1 MKPRVVICDDERLA
15 RERLVRLLEDI
26 GGYELVGLA
35 EHGEAAL
42 KLVQEYQP
50 DIILMDMR
58 MPVMDG
64 LSCARQLGEMDAPP
78 AIILCTAFDEHAL
91 EAFSVQ
97 ASGYVLKPVSRESL
111 REALARA
118 CRVNQ
123 LQLENMRQ
131 QPVAAD
137 QSMTCRSHI
146 TARTHRGIELIPID
160 EIRYFLADHKYVTVR
175 HEHGEVLIDET
186 LKELEEEFG
195 DRFIRIHR
203 NALLSLTYLEG
214 LELIATGQYRV
225 RIRGLDELL
234 VVSRRHLPELRE
246 TLHRV

>member
-1 MKPRVVICDDERLA
+1 MKPRVIICDDERLA

-35 EHGEAAL
+35 EHGEQAL
-42 KLVQEYQP
+42 ALVKEYEP
-50 DIILMDMR
+50 DIVLMDMR

-64 LSCARQLGEMDAPP
+64 LSCARELAERESPP
-78 AIILCTAFDEHAL
+78 AVIFCTAFDEHAL
-91 EAFSVQ
+91 EAFSVT

-111 REALARA
+111 REALLRA
-118 CRVNQ
+118 CRVSQ
-123 LQLENMRQ
+123 LQLGVLRQ
-131 QPVAAD
+131 QPVVAERSAH
-137 QSMTCRSHI
+137 RSHI

-160 EIRYFLADHKYVTVR
+160 EVRYFLADHKYVTVR
-175 HEHGEVLIDET
+175 HEQGEVLIDET

-203 NALLSLTYLEG
+203 NALLSLNFLEG
-214 LELIATGQYRV
+214 LEVISTGQYRV
-225 RIRGLDELL
+225 RIRGLDERL

>member
-1 MKPRVVICDDERLA
+1 MKPRVIICDDERLA

-35 EHGEAAL
+35 EHGEQAIAL
-42 KLVQEYQP
+42 VNEYDP
-50 DIILMDMR
+50 DIVLMDMR

-64 LSCARQLGEMDAPP
+64 LTCARQLSERESPP
-78 AIILCTAFDEHAL
+78 AIIFCTAFDEHAL
-91 EAFSVQ
+91 EAFSVA

-111 REALARA
+111 REALSRA
-118 CRVNQ
+118 CRVSQ
-123 LQLENMRQ
+123 LQLGVLRQ
-131 QPVAAD
+131 QPTV
-137 QSMTCRSHI
+137 TERNNHRSHI

-160 EIRYFLADHKYVTVR
+160 EVRYFLADHKYVTVR
-175 HEHGEVLIDET
+175 HEQGEVLIDET

-195 DRFIRIHR
+195 NRFIRIHR
-203 NALLSLTYLEG
+203 NALLSLNFLEG
-214 LELIATGQYRV
+214 LEVISTGQYRV
-225 RIRGLDELL
+225 RIRGLNERL

>member
-1 MKPRVVICDDERLA
+1 MKPRVIICDDERIA

-35 EHGEAAL
+35 EHGEQAL
-42 KLVQEYQP
+42 SLVRECSP

-64 LSCARQLGEMDAPP
+64 LTCARQLAELDAPP
-78 AIILCTAFDEHAL
+78 AIIFCTAFDEHAL

-97 ASGYVLKPVSRESL
+97 AAGYVLKPVSREGL

-123 LQLENMRQ
+123 LQLETLRQ
-131 QPVAAD
+131 QPL
-137 QSMTCRSHI
+137 QQERPNCRSHI
-146 TARTHRGIELIPID
+146 TARTHRGIELIPLD

-175 HEHGEVLIDET
+175 HEQGEVLIDET

-203 NALLSLTYLEG
+203 NALLSLNYLEG
-214 LELIATGQYRV
+214 LEVVATGQYRV
-225 RIRGLDELL
+225 RIRGLDERLT
-234 VVSRRHLPELRE
+234 VSRRHLPELRE

>member
-1 MKPRVVICDDERLA
+1 MKPRILICDDERLA

-35 EHGEAAL
+35 EHGEQAL
-42 KLVQEYQP
+42 RLVSEYHP
-50 DIILMDMR
+50 DIVLLDMR

-64 LSCARQLGEMDAPP
+64 LSCARQLAEQSSPP
-78 AIILCTAFDEHAL
+78 AIIFCTAFDEHAL

-97 ASGYVLKPVSRESL
+97 AAGYVLKPVSREGL

-123 LQLENMRQ
+123 LQLESLRQ
-131 QPVAAD
+131 QPQPAEHPI
-137 QSMTCRSHI
+137 CRSHI

-175 HEHGEVLIDET
+175 HEQGEVLIDET

-214 LELIATGQYRV
+214 LEVVSSGQYRV
-225 RIRGLDELL
+225 RIRGLEERL

>member
-35 EHGEAAL
+35 EHGEQAL
-42 KLVQEYQP
+42 AMVDEHQP
-50 DIILMDMR
+50 DVVLMDMR

-64 LSCARQLGEMDAPP
+64 LTCAKRLAQLVSPP
-78 AIILCTAFDEHAL
+78 AIIFCTAFDEHAL
-91 EAFSVQ
+91 EAFSVP
-97 ASGYVLKPVSRESL
+97 AAGYVLKPISRESL
-111 REALARA
+111 KEALTRA
-118 CRVNQ
+118 CRVNK
-123 LQLENMRQ
+123 LQQSQ
-131 QPVAAD
+131 QRTDVPLHEGAK
-137 QSMTCRSHI
+137 QRSHI

-160 EIRYFLADHKYVTVR
+160 EVRYFLADHKYVTVR
-175 HEHGEVLIDET
+175 HERGEVLIDET

-203 NALLSLTYLEG
+203 NALLSLNFLEG
-214 LELIATGQYRV
+214 LEVVASGQYRV
-225 RIRGLDELL
+225 RIRGLDERL

-246 TLHRV
+246 TLYRV

>member
-1 MKPRVVICDDERLA
+1 MKPRVIICDDERLA

-35 EHGEAAL
+35 EHGEQAIE
-42 KLVQEYQP
+42 LVNDYAP
-50 DIILMDMR
+50 DIVLMDMR

-64 LSCARQLGEMDAPP
+64 LTCARQLADRDSPP
-78 AIILCTAFDEHAL
+78 AIIFCTAFDEHAL
-91 EAFSVQ
+91 EAFSVT
-97 ASGYVLKPVSRESL
+97 AAGYVLKPVNRESL

-118 CRVNQ
+118 CRVSQ
-123 LQLENMRQ
+123 LQLGVLRQ
-131 QPVAAD
+131 QPAVTER
-137 QSMTCRSHI
+137 STHRSHI

-160 EIRYFLADHKYVTVR
+160 EVRYFLADHKYVTVR
-175 HEHGEVLIDET
+175 HEQGEVLIDET

-203 NALLSLTYLEG
+203 NALLSLNFLEG
-214 LELIATGQYRV
+214 LEVISTGQYRV
-225 RIRGLDELL
+225 RIRGLDERL

>member
-1 MKPRVVICDDERLA
+1 MKPRVIICDDERLA

-35 EHGEAAL
+35 EHGEQAL
-42 KLVQEYQP
+42 ALVEEYRP
-50 DIILMDMR
+50 DIVLMDMR

-64 LSCARQLGEMDAPP
+64 LTCARQLSERESPP
-78 AIILCTAFDEHAL
+78 AIIFCTAFDEHAL
-91 EAFSVQ
+91 EAFSVT

-111 REALARA
+111 REALTRA
-118 CRVNQ
+118 CRVSQ
-123 LQLENMRQ
+123 LQLGAVRQ
-131 QPVAAD
+131 QPTIAER
-137 QSMTCRSHI
+137 TTHRSHI

-160 EIRYFLADHKYVTVR
+160 EVRYFLADHKYVTVR

-203 NALLSLTYLEG
+203 NALLSLNFLEG
-214 LELIATGQYRV
+214 LEVISTGQYRV
-225 RIRGLDELL
+225 RIRGLDERL

>member
-1 MKPRVVICDDERLA
+1 MKARVIICDDERLA

-35 EHGEAAL
+35 EHGEQAL
-42 KLVQEYQP
+42 DLVREYHP
-50 DIILMDMR
+50 DIVLMDMR

-64 LSCARQLGEMDAPP
+64 LTCARHLSQLESPP
-78 AIILCTAFDEHAL
+78 AIIFCTAFDEHAL

-97 ASGYVLKPVSRESL
+97 AAGYVLKPVSRESL

-123 LQLENMRQ
+123 LQLESLRQ
-131 QPVAAD
+131 QPL
-137 QSMTCRSHI
+137 QQERPNCRSHI
-146 TARTHRGIELIPID
+146 TARTHRGIELIPLD
-160 EIRYFLADHKYVTVR
+160 EVRYFLADHKYVTVR
-175 HEHGEVLIDET
+175 HEQGEVLIDET

-203 NALLSLTYLEG
+203 NALLSLNYLEG
-214 LELIATGQYRV
+214 LEVVATGQYRV
-225 RIRGLDELL
+225 RIRGLDERLT
-234 VVSRRHLPELRE
+234 VSRRHLPELRE

>member
-1 MKPRVVICDDERLA
+1 MKPRVIICDDERLA

-35 EHGEAAL
+35 EHGEQAL
-42 KLVQEYQP
+42 KLVRDYQP
-50 DIILMDMR
+50 DIVLMDMR

-64 LSCARQLGEMDAPP
+64 LTCARQLSQMIAPP
-78 AIILCTAFDEHAL
+78 AIIFCTAFDEHAL

-97 ASGYVLKPVSRESL
+97 AAGYVLKPVSRESL
-111 REALARA
+111 REALTRA

-123 LQLENMRQ
+123 LQMESLRA
-131 QPVAAD
+131 QPA
-137 QSMTCRSHI
+137 SEERSSCRSHI

-160 EIRYFLADHKYVTVR
+160 EVRYFLADHKYVTVR

-203 NALLSLTYLEG
+203 NALLSLNYLEG
-214 LELIATGQYRV
+214 LEVVTTGQYRV
-225 RIRGLDELL
+225 RIRGLEERLI
-234 VVSRRHLPELRE
+234 VSRRHLPELRE

>member
-1 MKPRVVICDDERLA
+1 MKPRIIICDDERLA
-15 RERLVRLLEDI
+15 RERLVRLVEDI

-35 EHGEAAL
+35 EHGEQAL
-42 KLVQEYQP
+42 AMVRDANP
-50 DIILMDMR
+50 DIVLLDMR

-64 LSCARQLGEMDAPP
+64 LTCARELGDLDAPP
-78 AIILCTAFDEHAL
+78 AIIFCTAFDEHAL
-91 EAFSVQ
+91 EAFSVP

-111 REALARA
+111 REALLRA

-123 LQLENMRQ
+123 LQLETLRQ
-131 QPVAAD
+131 QPLQQARP
-137 QSMTCRSHI
+137 TCRSHI
-146 TARTHRGIELIPID
+146 TARTHRGIELIPLD

-175 HEHGEVLIDET
+175 HEQGEVLIDET

-203 NALLSLTYLEG
+203 NALLSLNHLEG
-214 LELIATGQYRV
+214 LEVVATGQYRV
-225 RIRGLDELL
+225 RIRGLEERLT
-234 VVSRRHLPELRE
+234 VSRRHLPELRE

>member
-1 MKPRVVICDDERLA
+1 MKPRILICDDERLA

-26 GGYELVGLA
+26 GGYELIGLA
-35 EHGEAAL
+35 EHGEQAL
-42 KLVQEYQP
+42 RLVAEYQP
-50 DIILMDMR
+50 DIVLLDMR

-64 LSCARQLGEMDAPP
+64 LSCARQLAELESPP
-78 AIILCTAFDEHAL
+78 SIIFCTAFDEHAL

-97 ASGYVLKPVSRESL
+97 AAGYVLKPVSRESL
-111 REALARA
+111 REALTRA

-123 LQLENMRQ
+123 LQLESLRQ
-131 QPVAAD
+131 QPL
-137 QSMTCRSHI
+137 QHERPTCRSHI

-175 HEHGEVLIDET
+175 HEQGEVLIDET

-214 LELIATGQYRV
+214 LEVVSSGQYRV
-225 RIRGLDELL
+225 RIRGLEERL

>member
-1 MKPRVVICDDERLA
+1 MKARVIICDDERLA

-35 EHGEAAL
+35 EHGEQAL
-42 KLVQEYQP
+42 DLVREYHP
-50 DIILMDMR
+50 DIVLMDMR

-64 LSCARQLGEMDAPP
+64 LTCARHLAQMESPP
-78 AIILCTAFDEHAL
+78 AIIFCTAFDEHAL

-97 ASGYVLKPVSRESL
+97 AAGYVLKPVSRESL

-123 LQLENMRQ
+123 LQLESLRQ
-131 QPVAAD
+131 QPL
-137 QSMTCRSHI
+137 QQERPNCRSHI
-146 TARTHRGIELIPID
+146 TARTHRGIELIPLD
-160 EIRYFLADHKYVTVR
+160 EVRYFLADHKYVTVR
-175 HEHGEVLIDET
+175 HEQGEVLIDET

-203 NALLSLTYLEG
+203 NALLSLNYLEG
-214 LELIATGQYRV
+214 LEVVATGQYRV
-225 RIRGLDELL
+225 RIRGLDERLT
-234 VVSRRHLPELRE
+234 VSRRHLPELRE

>member
-1 MKPRVVICDDERLA
+1 MKARVIICDDERLA

-35 EHGEAAL
+35 EHGEQAL
-42 KLVQEYQP
+42 DLVREYRP
-50 DIILMDMR
+50 DIVLMDMR

-64 LSCARQLGEMDAPP
+64 LTCARHLAQLESPP
-78 AIILCTAFDEHAL
+78 AIIFCTAFDEHAL

-97 ASGYVLKPVSRESL
+97 AAGYVLKPVSRESL

-123 LQLENMRQ
+123 LQLESLRQ
-131 QPVAAD
+131 QPLH
-137 QSMTCRSHI
+137 QERSTCRSHI
-146 TARTHRGIELIPID
+146 TARTHRGIELIPLD
-160 EIRYFLADHKYVTVR
+160 EVRYFLADHKYVTVR
-175 HEHGEVLIDET
+175 HEQGEVLIDET

-214 LELIATGQYRV
+214 LEVVATGQYRV
-225 RIRGLDELL
+225 RIRGLDERL

>member
-1 MKPRVVICDDERLA
+1 MKARVIICDDERLA

-35 EHGEAAL
+35 EHGEQAL
-42 KLVQEYQP
+42 DLVREYHP
-50 DIILMDMR
+50 DIVLMDMR

-64 LSCARQLGEMDAPP
+64 LTCARHLAQMDSPP
-78 AIILCTAFDEHAL
+78 AIIFCTAFDEHAL

-97 ASGYVLKPVSRESL
+97 AAGYVLKPVSRESL

-123 LQLENMRQ
+123 LQLESLRQ
-131 QPVAAD
+131 QPL
-137 QSMTCRSHI
+137 QQERPNCRSHI
-146 TARTHRGIELIPID
+146 TARTHRGIELIPLD
-160 EIRYFLADHKYVTVR
+160 EVRYFLADHKYVTVR
-175 HEHGEVLIDET
+175 HEQGEVLIDET

-203 NALLSLTYLEG
+203 NALLSLNYLEG
-214 LELIATGQYRV
+214 LEVVATGQYRV
-225 RIRGLDELL
+225 RIRGLDERLT
-234 VVSRRHLPELRE
+234 VSRRHLPELRE

>member
-64 LSCARQLGEMDAPP
+64 LSCARQLGEMEAPP
-78 AIILCTAFDEHAL
+78 AIIFCTAFDEHAL

-131 QPVAAD
+131 QPVAAE

-186 LKELEEEFG
+186 LKELEEESVMAKKEATTKQG
-195 DRFIRIHR
+195 IAKK
-203 NALLSLTYLEG
+203 ALAKKDQAKVATVKKT
-214 LELIATGQYRV
+214 IAKKNLATVKNLPAKRAAKRV
-225 RIRGLDELL
+225 A
-234 VVSRRHLPELRE
+234 
-246 TLHRV
+246 T

>member
-1 MKPRVVICDDERLA
+1 MKPRVIICDDERLA

-35 EHGEAAL
+35 EHGEDAL
-42 KLVQEYQP
+42 RLVNDCEP
-50 DIILMDMR
+50 DIVLMDMR

-64 LSCARQLGEMDAPP
+64 LSCARQLAQRASPP
-78 AIILCTAFDEHAL
+78 AIIFCTAFDEHAL
-91 EAFSVQ
+91 EAFSVP
-97 ASGYVLKPVSRESL
+97 AAGYVLKPVSRESL
-111 REALARA
+111 REALSRA

-123 LQLENMRQ
+123 LQLESLRQ
-131 QPVAAD
+131 QPAR
-137 QSMTCRSHI
+137 SERSSCRSHI

-160 EIRYFLADHKYVTVR
+160 EVRYFLADHKYVTVR
-175 HEHGEVLIDET
+175 HEQGEVLIDET

-214 LELIATGQYRV
+214 LEVVATGQYRV
-225 RIRGLDELL
+225 RIRGLDERL

>member
-1 MKPRVVICDDERLA
+1 MKARVIICDDERLA

-35 EHGEAAL
+35 EHGEQAL
-42 KLVQEYQP
+42 RLVREYQP
-50 DIILMDMR
+50 DIVLMDMR

-64 LSCARQLGEMDAPP
+64 LTCARQLSQLVSPP
-78 AIILCTAFDEHAL
+78 AIIFCTAFDEHAL

-97 ASGYVLKPVSRESL
+97 AAGYVLKPVSRESL

-123 LQLENMRQ
+123 LQMESLRM
-131 QPVAAD
+131 QPAIEER
-137 QSMTCRSHI
+137 SSHRSHI
-146 TARTHRGIELIPID
+146 TARTHRGIELIPI
-160 EIRYFLADHKYVTVR
+160 EEVRYFLADHKYVTVR

-203 NALLSLTYLEG
+203 NALLSLNYLEG
-214 LELIATGQYRV
+214 LEVVTTGQYRV
-225 RIRGLDELL
+225 RIRGLEERLI
-234 VVSRRHLPELRE
+234 VSRRHLPELRE